1 MELKTV
7 FTSNIPMDCYI
18 IKGRLESEG
27 LDCFIFDDN
36 IVWVNPFKA
45 VAVGGVKLKVPS
57 DQIDLAE
64 KIMSLV
70 KQNKLIDD
78 DGEYEMA
85 KVFEN
90 EISRQ
95 NEILNIK
102 IQIRKDNYLIDNPDD
117 IKTNWLNHEEIH
129 KLIDSEKKFIE
140 LANTKFIFS
149 WDQFWYELFDFDR
162 SVFQYFRTR
171 PVEYYLDKELVENYN
186 SKSINKS
193 NMICRNCSSDEVYY
207 GYTLDIKWG
216 ILYLIFSVLI
226 SAPFPLIMRSHHC
239 FNCGSDF
246 N

>member
-27 LDCFIFDDN
+27 LDCFIFDNN

-45 VAVGGVKLKVPS
+45 VAVGGVKLKVPT

-78 DGEYEMA
+78 NGEYEMA
-85 KVFEN
+85 QVFEN

-102 IQIRKDNYLIDNPDD
+102 TQVRKNNYLIDNPAD
-117 IKTNWLNHEEIH
+117 IKPNWLNHEEIH
-129 KLIDSEKKFIE
+129 QLIDSEKKFIE
-140 LANTKFIFS
+140 LTNTKFIFA
-149 WDQFWYELFDFDR
+149 WEQFWFELFDFDR

-193 NMICRNCSSDEVYY
+193 DMICRNCGSDEVYY

>member
-27 LDCFIFDDN
+27 LDCFIFDNN

-45 VAVGGVKLKVPS
+45 VAVGGVKLKVPT

-78 DGEYEMA
+78 NGEYEMA
-85 KVFEN
+85 QVFEN

-102 IQIRKDNYLIDNPDD
+102 TQIRKDNYPT
-117 IKTNWLNHEEIH
+117 KAHNH
-129 KLIDSEKKFIE
+129 L
-140 LANTKFIFS
+140 
-149 WDQFWYELFDFDR
+149 
-162 SVFQYFRTR
+162 
-171 PVEYYLDKELVENYN
+171 
-186 SKSINKS
+186 
-193 NMICRNCSSDEVYY
+193 
-207 GYTLDIKWG
+207 
-216 ILYLIFSVLI
+216 
-226 SAPFPLIMRSHHC
+226 
-239 FNCGSDF
+239 
-246 N
+246 